1 MEKKMNYVELIGY
14 LASILV
20 AISLTMSK
28 ILRLRI
34 INLIG
39 AATFSVY
46 GFLLGAYPIFFVNSF
61 IVCINIYYLIK
72 MFRNRD
78 VFDILNAKSNRE
90 YLNRFYE
97 HYQNDIKHYFP
108 NFIEEDLD
116 KYKSIFI
123 LRNMRPVNLVVF
135 NEQSDGIV
143 EILLDYT
150 ILEYRDF
157 LNGEY
162 LFSLFKKD
170 ETNENQLV
178 TKSNSKEHIKYLKK
192 LGFVKNDGGLYVK
205 KI

>member
-1 MEKKMNYVELIGY
+1 MNYVELIGY

-97 HYQNDIKHYFP
+97 HYQKDIKHYFP
-108 NFIEEDLD
+108 NFVEEDLD

-162 LFSLFKKD
+162 LFSLFKKN

>member
-97 HYQNDIKHYFP
+97 HYQKDIKHYFP
-108 NFIEEDLD
+108 NFVEEDLD

-162 LFSLFKKD
+162 LFSLFKKN